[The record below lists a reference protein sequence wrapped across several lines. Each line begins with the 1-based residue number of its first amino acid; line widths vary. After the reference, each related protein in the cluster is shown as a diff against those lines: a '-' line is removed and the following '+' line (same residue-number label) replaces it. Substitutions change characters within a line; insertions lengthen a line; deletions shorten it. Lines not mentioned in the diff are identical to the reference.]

1 MDALGPVAVFAMYV
15 FGLALV
21 AAAGLVDCLSDNPR
35 GARLRAMAA
44 LSAGA
49 IVPVAI
55 VWAALCSVG
64 MGAGGAWLAVVGAIP
79 LVASRFFSWSQ
90 KHGGVAHRVAAW
102 PFWSVAVCLSGVL
115 VAGGEVVTALLLL
128 LVPAL
133 VVGVCGMELTRA
145 AFRPAP
151 ARTNAEVLAFLA
163 PTHGLPTCAVC
174 AEAVRNRKLTCP
186 QCRAVQH
193 RECWEFNGSCG
204 ACSSQRL
211 A

>member
-1 MDALGPVAVFAMYV
+1 MDVPGPVAVFAMYV
-15 FGLALV
+15 FGLACV
-21 AAAGLVDCLSDNPR
+21 AAAGLVGCLNDDPR
-35 GARLRAMAA
+35 GARLRAIAS

-55 VWAALCSVG
+55 VWAALYTVELAS
-64 MGAGGAWLAVVGAIP
+64 GGSWLLLVGAIP
-79 LVASRFFSWSQ
+79 VLAARFFSWSQ
-90 KHGGVAHRVAAW
+90 KLGGQAHRVAAW

-115 VAGGEVVTALLLL
+115 VVGGDVVTALLLL
-128 LVPAL
+128 LVP
-133 VVGVCGMELTRA
+133 VCVLGFGAIELTRA
-145 AFRPAP
+145 ALRPAP
-151 ARTNAEVLAFLA
+151 ARTNAQVLAFLA